1 MRSGRAGDMCM
12 QNLHISA
19 HTHTHIYMPYKSHRS
34 SMELCVSIPR
44 FPRQT
49 SMRGGF
55 EFNSN
60 GDGTDDRVD
69 ATDYGRIE

>member
-1 MRSGRAGDMCM
+1 MRSGRARAGDMCM

-44 FPRQT
+44 QT
-49 SMRGGF
+49 SML
-55 EFNSN
+55 
-60 GDGTDDRVD
+60 
-69 ATDYGRIE
+69 IEEDLNLIQMGMGQTIE